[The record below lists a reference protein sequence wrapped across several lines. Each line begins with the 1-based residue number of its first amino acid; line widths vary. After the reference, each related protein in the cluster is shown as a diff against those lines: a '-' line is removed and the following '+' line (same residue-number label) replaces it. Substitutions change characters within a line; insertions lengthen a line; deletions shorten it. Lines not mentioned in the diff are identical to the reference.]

1 MTEPILTREEVLK
14 FFDGWH
20 CSHPGCKDWVEI
32 PADVLIDRLDALQA
46 AVLKKVCG
54 EPIYQTSWKYPASV
68 WGDVS
73 KDVYDNYQ
81 FYRYADRRIVYALTR
96 SKP

>member
-1 MTEPILTREEVLK
+1 MTEPILSREEVDRISLECVENTIGFDHVK
-14 FFDGWH
+14 F
-20 CSHPGCKDWVEI
+20 
-32 PADVLIDRLDALQA
+32 ALAIEA
-46 AVLKKVCG
+46 AVLEKVCG